1 LKSFEEEDNNNCLEF
16 SERNSTTN
24 RHANFSIH
32 HPFLPVFTSNYPART
47 CYQAAALPI
56 GAAVEIEVIAITGDV
71 KVELVNADTK
81 L

>member
-1 LKSFEEEDNNNCLEF
+1 LF
-16 SERNSTTN
+16 S
-24 RHANFSIH
+24 
-32 HPFLPVFTSNYPART
+32 VFTTNYPART
-47 CYQAAALPI
+47 CYQAANLPI